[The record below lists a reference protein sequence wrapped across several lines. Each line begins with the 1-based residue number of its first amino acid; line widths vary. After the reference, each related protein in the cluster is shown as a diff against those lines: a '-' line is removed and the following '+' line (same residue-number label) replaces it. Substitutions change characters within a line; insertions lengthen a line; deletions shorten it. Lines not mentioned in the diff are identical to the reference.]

1 MVMSIDFEILGM
13 KELKVKFGIQEK
25 SAWVLVKSWK
35 GPWNFF
41 WKRVQTL
48 FYLKFPNVILAPFFF
63 PTLTEVKLG
72 SLAHC
77 SYFIMLTLVSFLT
90 ETSALQVANDQ
101 SYYFFS
107 SLVKYCLWISGQK
120 WC

>member
-35 GPWNFF
+35 VLEIFF

-48 FYLKFPNVILAPFFF
+48 LFTFPNLSLAPFIPYFDRSQTWK
-63 PTLTEVKLG
+63 PNTL
-72 SLAHC
+72 
-77 SYFIMLTLVSFLT
+77 FLFHYT
-90 ETSALQVANDQ
+90 NLS
-101 SYYFFS
+101 
-107 SLVKYCLWISGQK
+107 
-120 WC
+120 

>member
-13 KELKVKFGIQEK
+13 KELKVKFGIREK

-48 FYLKFPNVILAPFFF
+48 FYL
-63 PTLTEVKLG
+63 
-72 SLAHC
+72 S
-77 SYFIMLTLVSFLT
+77 
-90 ETSALQVANDQ
+90 
-101 SYYFFS
+101 
-107 SLVKYCLWISGQK
+107 
-120 WC
+120 

>member
-48 FYLKFPNVILAPFFF
+48 FYLSECHFGPLFF

-72 SLAHC
+72 SLTHC
-77 SYFIMLTLVSFLT
+77 SYFINTNLS
-90 ETSALQVANDQ
+90 
-101 SYYFFS
+101 
-107 SLVKYCLWISGQK
+107 
-120 WC
+120 

>member
-35 GPWNFF
+35 VLEIFF

-48 FYLKFPNVILAPFFF
+48 FYL
-63 PTLTEVKLG
+63 
-72 SLAHC
+72 S
-77 SYFIMLTLVSFLT
+77 
-90 ETSALQVANDQ
+90 
-101 SYYFFS
+101 
-107 SLVKYCLWISGQK
+107 
-120 WC
+120 